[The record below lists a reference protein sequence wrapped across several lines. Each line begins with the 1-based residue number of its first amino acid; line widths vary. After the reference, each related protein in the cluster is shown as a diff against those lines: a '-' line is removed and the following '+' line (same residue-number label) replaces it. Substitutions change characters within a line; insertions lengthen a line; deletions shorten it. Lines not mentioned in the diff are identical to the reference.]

1 MNWLDVL
8 IIITLV
14 VAVIVE
20 TMRGFG
26 KAVFDALALFGVLWL
41 SATAAAPFAKVLPL
55 SSDPAVAKA
64 YAYGIVAVAGIIGG
78 LTLAHFAYQ
87 NMLLNAGMFD
97 HFLGLVLGV
106 GVGMMLSH
114 GLVRSM
120 AMSDPEG
127 KASAQVVMA
136 GPVSSEMYDFHNYHS
151 VVDQITG
158 AANYHRELNLP

>member
-26 KAVFDALALFGVLWL
+26 RAVFAALALFGVLWL
-41 SATAAAPFAKVLPL
+41 ASTASGPISHAMPL
-55 SSDPAVAKA
+55 SSDPGVAKA
-64 YAYGIVAVAGIIGG
+64 YAYGILAVGG
-78 LTLAHFAYQ
+78 TVVGLMLSHFAYAS
-87 NMLLNAGMFD
+87 MLLHAGMFD

-106 GVGMMLSH
+106 CVGMMLSH
-114 GLVRSM
+114 GMVRSM
-120 AMSDPEG
+120 ALSDPDG
-127 KASAQVVMA
+127 KGSAQVVMD
-136 GPVSSEMYDFHNYHS
+136 GPVSSEMYDFHNYHT

-158 AANYHRELNLP
+158 AANNHRELNLP